1 MNKKINILRAILII
15 LLLMM
20 FETIFNFSNQNGE
33 KSGSISREITEKVTK
48 NIKAIQKLEK
58 CEKEKVLTKIEH
70 YISKLAH
77 FSLYFI
83 VGILTMS
90 LMCTFDLKNVK
101 RIFIGLGIGVFYAA
115 SDEFH
120 QIFIPDRTASIFD
133 IIIDSCGVF
142 CGIIFAQLIIKIYFI
157 LKGGSIKSNNL
168 KESWKDIIKN

>member
-58 CEKEKVLTKIEH
+58 SEKEKVLGKIEH
-70 YISKLAH
+70 YIRKLAH
-77 FSLYFI
+77 FSLYFM
-83 VGILTMS
+83 VGILIMS
-90 LMCTFDLKNVK
+90 LMSTYDLKNIK
-101 RIFIGLGIGVFYAA
+101 RMFISWRIGIIYAA

>member
-1 MNKKINILRAILII
+1 MNGKINILRAILIV

-20 FETIFNFSNQNGE
+20 FGTIFNFSNQNGE
-33 KSGSISREITEKVTK
+33 KSGSLSREVTEEVTK
-48 NIKAIQKLEK
+48 NINSIQKLEK
-58 CEKEKVLTKIEH
+58 SEKERVLGKIEH
-70 YISKLAH
+70 YIRKLAH

>member
-1 MNKKINILRAILII
+1 MNGKINILRAILIV

-20 FETIFNFSNQNGE
+20 FGTIFNFSNQNGE
-33 KSGSISREITEKVTK
+33 KSGNLSREVTEEVTK
-48 NIKAIQKLEK
+48 NINSIQKLEK
-58 CEKEKVLTKIEH
+58 SEKERVLGKIEH
-70 YISKLAH
+70 YIRKLAH

-120 QIFIPDRTASIFD
+120 QIFIPDRTASFVD
-133 IIIDSCGVF
+133 VLIDSSGVF
-142 CGIIFAQLIIKIYFI
+142 VGILLIHFSIKIYFI
-157 LKGGSIKSNNL
+157 LNKKVNICA
-168 KESWKDIIKN
+168 KNVEKCQNR